1 MGALAE
7 WHEPHCQSGP
17 LEQTV
22 LADERQLAPDEA
34 RLWRIVADS
43 ARPLAGKHTAKATV
57 TRDPAAASDTGRHT
71 MRARPGVIPGAGTH
85 TTRPVASAAKP
96 ATPARPVPDVTD
108 ESGHKRVRRG
118 RLEIDAT
125 LDLHGMT
132 RQAAQIELARFL
144 GAMRSRG
151 FKCVLVITGKG
162 LVVDPEDFLTPQPG
176 VIRRRLPEWL
186 NGQDIRPHVSG
197 YASANARHGG
207 SGAYYVMLKR

>member
-1 MGALAE
+1 LAE
-7 WHEPHCQSGP
+7 
-17 LEQTV
+17 
-22 LADERQLAPDEA
+22 ERQLAPDEA
-34 RLWRIVADS
+34 RLWRLVADS
-43 ARPLAGKHTAKATV
+43 ARPLAGKRLAKATV
-57 TRDPAAASDTGRHT
+57 AQDPASASDTGRHT
-71 MRARPGVIPGAGTH
+71 MRARPGAIPGTGAH
-85 TTRPVASAAKP
+85 TTRPLSTAAKP
-96 ATPARPVPDVTD
+96 VTTARQVPDVAD

-132 RQAAQIELARFL
+132 RQAAHVELARFL
-144 GAMRSRG
+144 ASMRSRG

-162 LVVDPEDFLTPQPG
+162 LVVDPEDYINPQPG

-186 NGQDIRPHVSG
+186 NGHDIRPHVSG

>member
-1 MGALAE
+1 MKQG
-7 WHEPHCQSGP
+7 SGGSLPTAHDRWQASVWPKQQWLKILRLP
-17 LEQTV
+17 LILEGTPS
-22 LADERQLAPDEA
+22 AP
-34 RLWRIVADS
+34 
-43 ARPLAGKHTAKATV
+43 G
-57 TRDPAAASDTGRHT
+57 PAQF
-71 MRARPGVIPGAGTH
+71 RAH
-85 TTRPVASAAKP
+85 TTRPLSTAAKP
-96 ATPARPVPDVTD
+96 VTTSRPVPAVAD

-132 RQAAQIELARFL
+132 RQAAHVELARFL
-144 GAMRSRG
+144 ASMRSRG

-162 LVVDPEDFLTPQPG
+162 LVVDPEDYINPQPG

-186 NGQDIRPHVSG
+186 NGHDIRPHVSG